1 MKTILLI
8 IYLLIQSISLIAQTY
23 NLEKSSISSAG
34 DRSSSSTYI
43 LNDAIGQSLTGKST
57 SPTYIETAGILH
69 MNLGIFLGV
78 SEGQENGNINIPIV
92 FSLSGNFPNPC
103 NDLTR
108 VRFAV
113 PVESKIFISLYDISG
128 REMATLVN
136 QNMNPGYYEF
146 DLNVANYSTGIYFL
160 RMNADDFSST
170 RKLIITR

>member
-1 MKTILLI
+1 MKNILITIFW
-8 IYLLIQSISLIAQTY
+8 LIQSIFLAAQTY
-23 NLEKSSISSAG
+23 SLEKSSISSAG

-43 LNDAIGQSLTGKST
+43 LADAIGQSLTGKST
-57 SPTYIETAGILH
+57 SSTYIETAGILH

-78 SEGQENGNINIPIV
+78 SEGQENGNINIPTV
-92 FSLSGNFPNPC
+92 FSLSGTFPNPC
-103 NDLTR
+103 ADRTTI
-108 VRFAV
+108 RFAV

-128 REMATLVN
+128 REVVTLVN

-160 RMNADDFSST
+160 RMNADEFSST